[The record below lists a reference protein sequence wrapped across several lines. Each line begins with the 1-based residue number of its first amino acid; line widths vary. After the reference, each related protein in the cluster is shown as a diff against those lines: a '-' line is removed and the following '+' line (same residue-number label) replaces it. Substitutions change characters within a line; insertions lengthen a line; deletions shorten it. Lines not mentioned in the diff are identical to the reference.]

1 MWRATIWA
9 SVLHCKDTGMKS
21 ARGGNASN
29 RCTGLPVRWQLSWYR
44 GERFWERGR
53 TDRVVRVLYL
63 EKPCAGAQR
72 GCVCDHIG
80 ARGVHAFLATV
91 WQMILARASSRETEP
106 LWVEIRRSGENSVLT
121 QCFVRE
127 GHRVSS
133 ADDKSD
139 DDRTMVGGCNVE
151 NTPSDRLKLIG
162 NEHIVDTTRVSG
174 SRQDGADCRGSVA
187 EAGCLEL
194 CEFRALRLGIEIA
207 TEDKWAYWLKKSKEF
222 LYLG

>member
-1 MWRATIWA
+1 
-9 SVLHCKDTGMKS
+9 
-21 ARGGNASN
+21 
-29 RCTGLPVRWQLSWYR
+29 
-44 GERFWERGR
+44 
-53 TDRVVRVLYL
+53 
-63 EKPCAGAQR
+63 
-72 GCVCDHIG
+72 
-80 ARGVHAFLATV
+80 
-91 WQMILARASSRETEP
+91 
-106 LWVEIRRSGENSVLT
+106 
-121 QCFVRE
+121 
-127 GHRVSS
+127 
-133 ADDKSD
+133 
-139 DDRTMVGGCNVE
+139 MVGGCNVE